1 MAMQRNC
8 VHMPIFKGLLPVL
21 VLAGLTPSV
30 LAAARD
36 SKELQ
41 WGPCRLERLAKQGF
55 DCSTL
60 QRPLR
65 HLNPD
70 GPQVDLA
77 VFRLPATGPADQK
90 IGTLFFNPGGPGQSG
105 HGSSWKGLLLPDA
118 IRRSFDF
125 ITWDPRGIGQ
135 SSPALENCS
144 VGMPQRPAIGRVTWD
159 QVLMTRQQ
167 QLAEANRDCIVRHR
181 ELIQGMGTV
190 ETVHDLEALRAS
202 VGDTTLTFWG
212 VSYGTVIG
220 STYAALFPNR
230 VRALVLDGNVS
241 PWLGLE
247 GLSHS
252 SLAPD
257 DSLRFFL
264 QANPD
269 LAYKFDRALKSLE
282 RQSLRL
288 PDGSVYTRW
297 DFLDR
302 LIQFLPISRLAG
314 SYGRTLIVTVD
325 QALFSSGAQRAEALA
340 DLQQAVF
347 RSEPLDG
354 NAAAGFAAVVCQD
367 FPQRPEM
374 QSQRRGLSE
383 LTRRAPVYGGSLA
396 VNFLA
401 ICSGYEELP
410 ASASIPRA
418 PFNGLNVSGLITGSS
433 WDGATPWQW
442 STEMARAFP
451 SMRTLQVVGN
461 EHGIYLNAQSNC
473 VESAVTDYLLTAR
486 VPEQDQVCA
495 FDPAKDLQAVP

>member
-1 MAMQRNC
+1 MLLNR
-8 VHMPIFKGLLPVL
+8 VHMRTLQDLLPL
-21 VLAGLTPSV
+21 RVLAGLTSSV
-30 LAAARD
+30 QAVAGD
-36 SKELQ
+36 VEGLQ

-60 QRPLR
+60 KRPLR
-65 HLNPD
+65 HRNPN

-105 HGSSWKGLLLPDA
+105 HGSAWKGLLLPDA

-202 VGDTTLTFWG
+202 VGDPTLTFWG

-241 PWLGLE
+241 PWLDLV
-247 GLSHS
+247 GLSQS

-264 QANPD
+264 QSNPD
-269 LAYKFDRALKSLE
+269 LSFKFHRALKSLE

-288 PDGSVYTRW
+288 PDGSIYTRW

-325 QALFSSGAQRAEALA
+325 QALFSSGTQRAEALA
-340 DLQQAVF
+340 DLQQPVF
-347 RSEPLDG
+347 RSEPVDG

-367 FPQRPEM
+367 FPQRPDM

-418 PFNGLNVSGLITGSS
+418 PFNSLNVSGLITGSS

-442 STEMARAFP
+442 STEMARAFS

-495 FDPAKDLQAVP
+495 YEPAKDLQALP

>member
-8 VHMPIFKGLLPVL
+8 VHMPIFKGLLPLL

-135 SSPALENCS
+135 SLPALENCS

-325 QALFSSGAQRAEALA
+325 QAVFSSGTQRAAALE
-340 DLQQAVF
+340 DLQQPVF
-347 RSEPLDG
+347 RSDPVDG
-354 NAAAGFAAVVCQD
+354 NAAAGFSAVACQD

-410 ASASIPRA
+410 STDPIPRA
-418 PFNGLNVSGLITGSS
+418 PFNVSDVSGLITGSN
-433 WDGATPWQW
+433 WDGSTPWHW
-442 STEMARAFP
+442 SIEMARAFP
-451 SMRTLQVVGN
+451 SMRTLQVVGQ
-461 EHGIYLNAQSNC
+461 EHGIYLNAQSDC
-473 VESAVTDYLLTAR
+473 VEVAVTDYLLTAR

-495 FDPAKDLQAVP
+495 YETAKDLQAVP

>member
-1 MAMQRNC
+1 MVMQRTC
-8 VHMPIFKGLLPVL
+8 VHLPILMGWLPLL
-21 VLAGLTPSV
+21 VLAGLTSSDQ
-30 LAAARD
+30 AAASD
-36 SKELQ
+36 SKDLQ

-70 GPQVDLA
+70 GPQVNLA
-77 VFRLPATGPADQK
+77 VFRLPATGPVDQK

-105 HGSSWKGLLLPDA
+105 HGSSWKGLLLPAA

-135 SSPALENCS
+135 SLPALETCS
-144 VGMPQRPAIGRVTWD
+144 VGMPQRPATGRVSWD

-167 QLAEANRDCIVRHR
+167 QLAEANHDCIGRHR

-190 ETVHDLEALRAS
+190 ETAHDLEALRAS
-202 VGDTTLTFWG
+202 IGDSKLTFWG

-247 GLSHS
+247 GLSQS

-269 LAYKFDRALKSLE
+269 LAYTFDRVLKSLE

-288 PDGSVYTRW
+288 PDGASYTRW

-302 LIQFLPISRLAG
+302 LVQFLPISRLAG
-314 SYGRTLIVTVD
+314 RYGRTLIETVD
-325 QALFSSGAQRAEALA
+325 QALFSSGTQRAEALEA
-340 DLQQAVF
+340 LQQAVF

-367 FPQRPEM
+367 FPQRPDKH
-374 QSQRRGLSE
+374 SQRRALSE

-418 PFNGLNVSGLITGSS
+418 PFNVLNVSGLITGSN
-433 WDGATPWQW
+433 WDGATPWRW

-461 EHGIYLNAQSNC
+461 EHGIYLNAQSDC
-473 VESAVTDYLLTAR
+473 VERAITDYLLTAR

-495 FDPAKDLQAVP
+495 YETAKDLQSVP